1 MQKRLYRS
9 RTDKMM
15 GGVAGGLA
23 EYFEVDPVIIR
34 AVFIISTL
42 AWGISLLAYIVL
54 WIIVPVNP
62 VETVVF
68 ESEADKSETDKSGA
82 GEKKSEE
89 IHSPVIHQKKDKK
102 IIFGFILIAVGV
114 FIIMDNFFPFIDL
127 DMFIA
132 IMLIGIGI
140 YLLFKNDYDKKR
152 RGHENG

>member
-62 VETVVF
+62 VETVIF
-68 ESEADKSETDKSGA
+68 ESEAGKSEA
-82 GEKKSEE
+82 GEEKSEE
-89 IHSPVIHQKKDKK
+89 NRPPVIHQKKDKK

-114 FIIMDNFFPFIDL
+114 FIIMDNFFPILDL

-140 YLLFKNDYDKKR
+140 YLLFKNDYNKKR